1 MRVLQTDKADKQPDA
16 DGDGE
21 FQILR
26 DGVEDGLTHI
36 QEGKQDEEDA
46 LGKYRSQSNLPG
58 IVIGLNHRIGKISV
72 EPHAGGKSKGEICKQ
87 RHTE

>member
-36 QEGKQDEEDA
+36 QEGKQDE
-46 LGKYRSQSNLPG
+46 
-58 IVIGLNHRIGKISV
+58 
-72 EPHAGGKSKGEICKQ
+72 
-87 RHTE
+87 